1 MTMSEC
7 MKAAHVEARAIVA
20 TKRCSYREALM
31 YGMRRVYAK
40 LQQDRNVAI
49 IMARPA
55 APQFMGLRGM

>member
-7 MKAAHVEARAIVA
+7 MKAAHAEARAIVVA
-20 TKRCSYREALM
+20 KRCSYREALM

-49 IMARPA
+49 IMAQPA
-55 APQFMGLRGM
+55 APQFMWLRGM